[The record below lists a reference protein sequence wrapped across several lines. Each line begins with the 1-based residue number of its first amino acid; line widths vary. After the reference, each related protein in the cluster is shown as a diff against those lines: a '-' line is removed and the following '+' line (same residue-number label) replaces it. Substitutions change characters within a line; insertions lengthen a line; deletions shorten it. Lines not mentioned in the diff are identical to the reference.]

1 MISVPR
7 IEATVEALVLVV
19 GKALTHSEKV
29 SVSARRYLVLL
40 IGGIWVKSICQ
51 SMAGIDP
58 LAW

>member
-1 MISVPR
+1 
-7 IEATVEALVLVV
+7 
-19 GKALTHSEKV
+19 V

-40 IGGIWVKSICQ
+40 RGGIWVKSICQ